1 MCVLSHVRLFA
12 TPWPVDCQ
20 APLSMEFSRQEHWN
34 GSPFPPP
41 GDLPDPGIE
50 HGCSASPALA
60 GGFLPHEP
68 PAGGRKRE
76 RDREGGGKTFQKEKQ
91 DNAAQAGKDKRQDAR
106 RPRLSQGMAAGTR
119 TRDPLVSWHCV
130 DSTEFKPILEKS
142 WEKPD
147 GNEFLPPGT
156 KGTFIH
162 HTSVCAL
169 LLDTYINQ

>member
-41 GDLPDPGIE
+41 GELPDPGIE

-76 RDREGGGKTFQKEKQ
+76 RDREGGGKTFQKEK
-91 DNAAQAGKDKRQDAR
+91 
-106 RPRLSQGMAAGTR
+106 LSQGMAAGTR
-119 TRDPLVSWHCV
+119 TRDPLASWRCV